1 MVDHGYSH
9 GWPSQKKKA
18 KPILRRVEG
27 DAWNLAAWSAVV
39 IKIQSVV
46 ISDHWYNQPFQSLP
60 PDKFNIPSGKLTV
73 CYWKLPFILDLPIN
87 SMVIFPSVFLLT
99 FTRSPWIPRRC
110 RGWPGRQLLQKKL
123 TEFQHIHQS
132 SPGVQKRSRARS
144 RAASAGFWWC
154 FFDQF
159 SGEKIALWHG
169 NFMETQIRSWRLG
182 WNITHCQVRFAL
194 TRNQ

>member
-1 MVDHGYSH
+1 MDIHMVD
-9 GWPSQKKKA
+9 QAKKIMA

-73 CYWKLPFILDLPIN
+73 CDIENCHLYLIY
-87 SMVIFPSVFLLT
+87 SFLLT

-123 TEFQHIHQS
+123 TEFEHVHQS
-132 SPGVQKRSRARS
+132 SPGVQKRGRACAAERRQQGFDDVFLISFLERRS
-144 RAASAGFWWC
+144 PCG
-154 FFDQF
+154 
-159 SGEKIALWHG
+159 
-169 NFMETQIRSWRLG
+169 METLWKLRSVVGDLGGTSPTVRLELHLPG
-182 WNITHCQVRFAL
+182 INNDW
-194 TRNQ
+194 